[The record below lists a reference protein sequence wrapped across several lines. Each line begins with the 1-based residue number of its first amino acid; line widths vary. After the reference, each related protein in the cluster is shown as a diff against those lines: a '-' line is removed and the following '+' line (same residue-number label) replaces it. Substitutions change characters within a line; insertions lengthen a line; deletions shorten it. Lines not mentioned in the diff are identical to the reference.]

1 MSRWFFPPLTHHF
14 VYTDIRNLDIDDRV
28 DINTNGKLKNGDVVE
43 SVDPRNDAKMND
55 VIDDILSVDQSNL
68 IADCVV
74 VAQELNG

>member
-1 MSRWFFPPLTHHF
+1 MCRWFFPPLTHHF

-43 SVDPRNDAKMND
+43 SVDPRNDDKMND
-55 VIDDILSVDQSNL
+55 VIDDILSVDQFNL